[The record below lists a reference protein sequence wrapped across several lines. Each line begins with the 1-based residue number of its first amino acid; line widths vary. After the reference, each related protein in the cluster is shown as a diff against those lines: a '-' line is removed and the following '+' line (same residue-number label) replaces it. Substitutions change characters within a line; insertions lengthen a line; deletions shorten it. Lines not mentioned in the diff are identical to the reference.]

1 MSAPA
6 ATPATAPLAPLEREG
21 YRRCA
26 AITRRHGTTYY
37 WGVAL
42 LPVERRRHVHAVYA
56 LCRAADDIVDEPGAT
71 TPGQVRDTERRLA
84 AFRHTV
90 LEAVDGAPVED
101 PVLAAVVRTL
111 RSCALEQAVLDRFFG
126 AMATDLTT
134 TRYET
139 WEDLLGYMDGSAAVI
154 GEMMLPVLR
163 PTTPDALAPA
173 RALGLAFQL
182 TNFIRDVAEDLDR
195 GRVYLPQADL
205 RAHGA
210 DPALRRVTPQWRS
223 FLAEQIERNRGLYA
237 EADRGIPML
246 PDTSARC
253 VATARTLYSQ
263 ILDRIEAADHD
274 VFTERVRVPTRIK
287 AATAAAAL
295 VRRPR
300 GAGA

>member
-1 MSAPA
+1 MSVPG
-6 ATPATAPLAPLEREG
+6 PLELEG

-42 LPVERRRHVHAVYA
+42 LPLERRRHVHAVYA
-56 LCRAADDIVDEPGAT
+56 LCRAADDIVDDEGAT
-71 TPGQVRDTERRLA
+71 SPEQVAQTTRRLE

-90 LEAVDGAPVED
+90 LQAVDGAPVDD

-111 RSCALEQAVLDRFFG
+111 RSCALDQAVLDRFFG
-126 AMATDLTT
+126 AMAADLTT

-163 PTTPDALAPA
+163 PTTPEALGPA

-210 DPALRRVTPQWRS
+210 DPALRRVTPQWRT
-223 FLAEQIERNRGLYA
+223 FLAEQIERNRALYA
-237 EADRGIPML
+237 EADRGIPLL
-246 PDTSARC
+246 PGASARC
-253 VATARTLYSQ
+253 VATARLLYSQ

-274 VFTERVRVPTRIK
+274 VFSSRIRVPTPVK
-287 AATAAAAL
+287 AATAARAL
-295 VRRPR
+295 VRLP
-300 GAGA
+300 APVPA

>member
-126 AMATDLTT
+126 AMAADLTT

-154 GEMMLPVLR
+154 GEIGIAFVLA
-163 PTTPDALAPA
+163 T
-173 RALGLAFQL
+173 RAIHEGTKIA
-182 TNFIRDVAEDLDR
+182 TAK
-195 GRVYLPQADL
+195 GR
-205 RAHGA
+205 
-210 DPALRRVTPQWRS
+210 S
-223 FLAEQIERNRGLYA
+223 QIEG
-237 EADRGIPML
+237 EEIVPPGI
-246 PDTSARC
+246 
-253 VATARTLYSQ
+253 
-263 ILDRIEAADHD
+263 
-274 VFTERVRVPTRIK
+274 
-287 AATAAAAL
+287 
-295 VRRPR
+295 RRAI
-300 GAGA
+300 G